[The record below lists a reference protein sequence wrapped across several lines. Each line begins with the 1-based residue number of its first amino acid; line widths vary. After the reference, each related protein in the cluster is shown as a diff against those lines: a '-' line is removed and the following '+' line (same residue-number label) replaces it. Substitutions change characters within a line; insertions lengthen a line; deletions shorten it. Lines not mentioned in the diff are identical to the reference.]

1 LTVSEW
7 ADRYRRLSPESS
19 AEPGQWRTDRAE
31 YLRGIMD
38 AVSDPAVHTVVV
50 MSSAQVGK
58 TEICLNIVGFHI
70 DQDAAPL
77 LLMQP
82 TLEMAES
89 FSKDRLAPMLRD
101 TPALCEKVKDPR
113 ARDSGNTLLH
123 KTFPGGRITMVG
135 ANSAAGLASRP
146 IRIVLADEIDR
157 YPASA
162 GTEGDP
168 VNLALKRTTTFW
180 NRKAILVSTPGIKG
194 ESRIEHA
201 FMQSD
206 MRRFWVPCPH
216 CGALQV
222 LNWANVKWDNS
233 LAKELQAASA
243 WYACSVCE
251 AAWTDQERW
260 AAIRRGQWQSSQGFT
275 GIAGFHLNELYS
287 SWVKLSETVANFMA
301 AKELPETLK
310 TWVNTALGESFEEQ
324 GQSTDMDDLL
334 ARREI
339 YNAEVPA
346 GVAVLTA
353 GVDVQD
359 DRVEVEIVGW
369 GRDEE
374 SWSIDHVILPGDPFS
389 VELWQELDALL
400 LKKFRHENGHLLPI
414 KAAAVDSGHA
424 TQHVYQFC
432 KERFGRRVWA
442 IKGQGGAGKP
452 IPVWPKNP
460 RHNNKA
466 KVPLYSIG
474 VDAAKGAIFAR
485 LNKRELGAGYC
496 HFPEDRDEAYFRQL
510 TSEYAVT
517 RYSHGRPYQVY
528 VKRRGVRNEALD
540 LRVYAYAALQGL
552 MAMGLKL
559 NRESDRIPE
568 ATPQP
573 DGATAVGHNGG
584 EDNPPPPPPPPPPNY
599 PPRPRRQPV
608 ARKTGFVN
616 SWRY

>member
-1 LTVSEW
+1 
-7 ADRYRRLSPESS
+7 
-19 AEPGQWRTDRAE
+19 
-31 YLRGIMD
+31 
-38 AVSDPAVHTVVV
+38 
-50 MSSAQVGK
+50 
-58 TEICLNIVGFHI
+58 
-70 DQDAAPL
+70 
-77 LLMQP
+77 
-82 TLEMAES
+82 
-89 FSKDRLAPMLRD
+89 
-101 TPALCEKVKDPR
+101 
-113 ARDSGNTLLH
+113 
-123 KTFPGGRITMVG
+123 
-135 ANSAAGLASRP
+135 
-146 IRIVLADEIDR
+146 
-157 YPASA
+157 
-162 GTEGDP
+162 
-168 VNLALKRTTTFW
+168 
-180 NRKAILVSTPGIKG
+180 
-194 ESRIEHA
+194 
-201 FMQSD
+201 
-206 MRRFWVPCPH
+206 
-216 CGALQV
+216 
-222 LNWANVKWDNS
+222 
-233 LAKELQAASA
+233 
-243 WYACSVCE
+243 
-251 AAWTDQERW
+251 
-260 AAIRRGQWQSSQGFT
+260 
-275 GIAGFHLNELYS
+275 
-287 SWVKLSETVANFMA
+287 MA

-573 DGATAVGHNGG
+573 DGTAAVGHNGG

-599 PPRPRRQPV
+599 PPRPRRQPM